1 MQKKSKAKMKI
12 DKLFSVKNKVVLV
25 TGGSRGIG
33 EMIAEGFVAN
43 GAKVYIS
50 SRKKEDVYNTAIKLK
65 KTYGGYCEAI
75 QSDIS
80 SLDGIKQL
88 FVEFKKKES
97 YLDVLINNA
106 GAVWGEPFESFS
118 EGGWD
123 KVMDL
128 NVKSIFFMI
137 QKFLPLL
144 KKNTTADNKSR
155 IINIGSIDG
164 INTPFYENY
173 SYSIAKAAVHKL
185 TTVLSAKLILENII
199 CNALAPGPFPSKML
213 GSAVEHDYSIIS
225 KKNPS
230 KRVGSPADM
239 AGLAIFLA
247 SKASD
252 FVVGEVISCDG
263 GLIASAGHDL
273 TND

>member
-1 MQKKSKAKMKI
+1 MNISE
-12 DKLFSVKNKVVLV
+12 LFNVKNKVVLV

-33 EMIAEGFVAN
+33 EMIASGFLAN

-50 SRKKEDVYNTAIKLK
+50 SRKEEDCNATAVRLSNKYSSECISIP
-65 KTYGGYCEAI
+65 A
-75 QSDIS
+75 DIS
-80 SLDGIKQL
+80 EIKGINNL
-88 FVEFKKKES
+88 FDKFAGLETS
-97 YLDVLINNA
+97 LDVLINNA
-106 GAVWGEPFESFS
+106 GAVWGEPLETFS
-118 EGGWD
+118 EDGWD

-137 QKFLPLL
+137 QKFLNLL
-144 KKNTTADNKSR
+144 KTNKEKDNPAR
-155 IINIGSIDG
+155 VINIGSIDG

-173 SYSIAKAAVHKL
+173 SYSIAKSAVHKL
-185 TTVLSAKLILENII
+185 TSVLAARLIKDNII
-199 CNALAPGPFPSKML
+199 CNAIAPGPFPSKML
-213 GSAVEHDYSIIS
+213 GSAVEHDYSVIS

-230 KRVGSPADM
+230 GRVGLPEDI

-247 SKASD
+247 SKAGRYT
-252 FVVGEVISCDG
+252 VGETITCDG

>member
-1 MQKKSKAKMKI
+1 MKI
-12 DKLFSVKNKVVLV
+12 DNLFNIQDKVAVV

-33 EMIAEGFVAN
+33 EMITAGFLAN

-50 SRKKEDVYNTAIKLK
+50 ARKAPALVEKAKELSDKYNQECIPIPCDLSSMNGIEEFTN
-65 KTYGGYCEAI
+65 EI
-75 QSDIS
+75 QNKEK
-80 SLDGIKQL
+80 GID
-88 FVEFKKKES
+88 F
-97 YLDVLINNA
+97 LINNA
-106 GAVWGEPFESFS
+106 GAAWGEPLESFS

-137 QKFLPLL
+137 QKFLDLL
-144 KKNTTADNKSR
+144 KKNTTPDNPAR

-164 INTPFYENY
+164 INTPYYENY
-173 SYSIAKAAVHKL
+173 SYSVAKSAVHKL
-185 TTVLSAKLILENII
+185 TSVLAAKLIKDNII
-199 CNALAPGPFPSKML
+199 CNAIAPGPFPSKML
-213 GSAVEHDYSIIS
+213 GSAVEHDYSVIS

-230 KRVGSPADM
+230 GRVGMPEDI

-247 SKASD
+247 SKASEYT
-252 FVVGEVISCDG
+252 VGEVISCDG
-263 GLIASAGHDL
+263 GLVASAGHDL

>member
-1 MQKKSKAKMKI
+1 MILDQ
-12 DKLFSVKNKVVLV
+12 LFSVKDKVVLI

-33 EMIAEGFVAN
+33 EMIAEGYIAN

-50 SRKKEDVYNTAIKLK
+50 SRKETEIK
-65 KTYGGYCEAI
+65 KTA
-75 QSDIS
+75 QR
-80 SLDGIKQL
+80 L
-88 FVEFKKKES
+88 KES
-97 YLDVLINNA
+97 YNGFCEGITCDISNIEGVEDLLKKFTKMEKHLDVLVNNA
-106 GAVWGEPFESFS
+106 GAVWGEPLESFS
-118 EGGWD
+118 ELGWD

-144 KKNTTADNKSR
+144 KVNTKENCKSR

-164 INTPFYENY
+164 INTPYYENY

-185 TTVLSAKLILENII
+185 TKVLSAKLIKDKII
-199 CNALAPGPFPSKML
+199 CNAIAPGPFPSKML
-213 GSAVEHDYSIIS
+213 GSAVDHDYSTIS

-230 KRVGSPADM
+230 NRVGSSQDI
-239 AGLAIFLA
+239 AGLTIFLS
-247 SKASD
+247 SKASEYT
-252 FVVGEVISCDG
+252 VGEVISCDG
-263 GLIASAGHDL
+263 GLLASAGHDL